1 MNAIDLALE
10 ALDEVGLQKES
21 FAAPKPPAPP
31 KPPQPLQPS
40 LSGRQQREIEM
51 WHHWNNNGR
60 QPAHLQPLVESLQP
74 LVKKRLNIF
83 ENRERDIPPAAIRAE
98 FQDQLVSAL

>member
-40 LSGRQQREIEM
+40 LSGRQQREI
-51 WHHWNNNGR
+51 
-60 QPAHLQPLVESLQP
+60 
-74 LVKKRLNIF
+74 
-83 ENRERDIPPAAIRAE
+83 
-98 FQDQLVSAL
+98 